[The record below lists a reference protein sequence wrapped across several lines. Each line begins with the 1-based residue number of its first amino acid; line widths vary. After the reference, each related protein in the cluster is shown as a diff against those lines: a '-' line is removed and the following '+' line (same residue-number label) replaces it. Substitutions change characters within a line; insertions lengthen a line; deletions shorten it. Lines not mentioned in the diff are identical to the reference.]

1 MEINEDFTL
10 ENTLLEDYD
19 TLILDADGVIFD
31 AFSNAGDSIGCYK
44 TIAPYKLLQRDIV
57 KDINSNIIR
66 LQQHLRD
73 FLEVLDNNNIN
84 LGICSRGEK
93 RNTPFAAQ
101 PTTMLLKKFDIYKY
115 FNLDIVLK
123 EGINKYEY
131 VKPLG
136 KTLFIDDQKDQLQN
150 VSMNS
155 DIDILNRRSFDDW
168 LQLFQPKKQSSL
180 YLGLTHFDIIREL
193 KVG

>member
-19 TLILDADGVIFD
+19 TLILDIDGVVFD

-44 TIAPYKLLQRDIV
+44 TAAPYKLLQRDIV
-57 KDINSNIIR
+57 KDINGNIIR

-73 FLEVLDNNNIN
+73 FLEVLDNNDIN

-136 KTLFIDDQKDQLQN
+136 KTLFIDDQKDQLQS
-150 VSMNS
+150 VSMNP
-155 DIDILNRRSFDDW
+155 DIDILDRHSFDDW
-168 LQLFQPKKQSSL
+168 LQLLQPRKQSSL
-180 YLGLTHFDIIREL
+180 YLGLTHFDMIREL